1 MTAPDRTYNGALT
14 PSGLTPTGVAP
25 AVPRTVLAATFLVSG
40 SLLLQEVSS
49 TRLFSVATAY
59 HFAVL
64 SVSLAMLGLSVGGV
78 LVQVARERLRLFG
91 EVRAAYLATV
101 AYAATTLF
109 GLLCLLGTPIDP
121 VPTLGGWLNLYLLFL
136 PQALPYMA
144 AGIALSILLA
154 AYTSSISR
162 LYFADLA
169 GAGLGCLG
177 SALLLPAL
185 GGGGTILAAAL
196 LGAAGAACLAG
207 PASARTLPGVL
218 RPWPSLAGTALLV
231 VLHLATGAFELT
243 YVKGRAEL
251 PRPDVR
257 WTAHSRVGIS
267 PEEAR
272 EKPFGWGFGRAFVPT
287 GRSYPFRRI
296 RIDGLAE
303 TPVVRWDGRRESL
316 DFLLWDVTS
325 FPYLLKPQGGRALVI
340 GSGGGRDVLAAR
352 AAGDWEVD
360 AVEINE
366 GIAQAVLGPLAAYSG
381 DVYRLPGVGL
391 RVLDGRS
398 AVERC
403 PPGSLD
409 LVQLSAVD
417 TWAAGSSG
425 AFALMENGLYTVEAF
440 GSMLRCLKPDGH
452 LSVSRFRYPD
462 DFGGEVVRMTTLGA
476 AALERSGVARPAE
489 HMLIVANGD
498 APGVFEIATLL
509 ARPTPFT
516 AGELEAAARE
526 SAKRGFQ
533 LLWPAE
539 IASGAPGPVA
549 QFLRLGSEAERERFY
564 DDYPIDVRPTV
575 DDRPFFFHQMRLSK
589 LAGALEWKN
598 ELASMRLVAVLTV
611 LRLALFL
618 LVMSAALVV
627 YPMTRAARA
636 LPGRLD
642 PRFLAYFIALG
653 GGFMLYE
660 IPLIQQ
666 LTLGLGHPS
675 QALSVALFGLL
686 VGTSLGSLATGRVRR
701 AAPAVHGAMALLAV
715 GLGLAAGAWGQSVT
729 RLLFG
734 LPGTARVAAGLS
746 VALGA
751 GVILGTLFPLGVRLL
766 SERGQ
771 GWGVAWCWAANG
783 AAGVLGSVLALLLG
797 VELGMTGT
805 FLTGAALYLVAAL
818 AVVAI
823 RSGPPRPEAAPPD
836 RPPATA

>member
-1 MTAPDRTYNGALT
+1 MSGRGADEDRG
-14 PSGLTPTGVAP
+14 
-25 AVPRTVLAATFLVSG
+25 VPRTVLAATFLISG

-78 LVQVARERLRLFG
+78 IVQVARERLRLFG

-144 AGIALSILLA
+144 AGIAISILLA
-154 AYTSSISR
+154 AYASSVSR

-177 SALLLPAL
+177 SALLLPFL
-185 GGGGTILAAAL
+185 GGGGTILFAAL

-207 PASARTLPGVL
+207 PASARTLPALL
-218 RPWPSLAGTALLV
+218 RPWPSLAGSAVLV
-231 VLHLATGAFELT
+231 AIHLATGAFEVT
-243 YVKGRAEL
+243 YVKGRAEDV
-251 PRPDVR
+251 RSEVR
-257 WTAHSRVGIS
+257 WTAHSRVSIA
-267 PEEAR
+267 PEEVR
-272 EKPFGWGFGRAFVPT
+272 ERPFGWGFGHDFVPSE
-287 GRSYPFRRI
+287 RSYAFRRI
-296 RIDGLAE
+296 RIDGMAE

-316 DFLLWDVTS
+316 GFLLWDVTS

-352 AAGDWEVD
+352 AAGEWEID

-366 GIAQAVLGPLAAYSG
+366 GIAQAVLGPLAAYGG
-381 DVYRLPGVGL
+381 DVYRLPGVTL

-403 PPGSLD
+403 PPRSLD

-417 TWAAGSSG
+417 TWAAGASG

-440 GSMLRCLKPDGH
+440 GSMLRSLKPDGY
-452 LSVSRFRYPD
+452 LSVSRFRYPE
-462 DFGGEVVRMTTLGA
+462 DFGGEVVRMTALGVE
-476 AALERSGVARPAE
+476 ALERSGVKRPAE
-489 HMLIVANGD
+489 HLLIVANGD

-509 ARPTPFT
+509 AKPTPFT
-516 AGELEAAARE
+516 ADELQLAARE
-526 SAKRGFQ
+526 AQSRGFQ

-539 IASGAPGPVA
+539 IASGDAGPVA
-549 QFLRLGSEAERERFY
+549 RFLRLGTVKERERFY
-564 DDYPIDVRPTV
+564 ADYPIDVRPTV

-598 ELASMRLVAVLTV
+598 EMASLRLVAVLTV

-627 YPMTRAARA
+627 YPMMRTARA

-642 PRFLAYFIALG
+642 PRFLVYFVALG

-686 VGTSLGSLATGRVRR
+686 VGTSLGSLASGWVRRR
-701 AAPAVHGAMALLAV
+701 AAAVHGALALLAA
-715 GLGLAAGAWGQSVT
+715 GLGLAAGAFGPSIT
-729 RLLFG
+729 RLMFG
-734 LPGTARVAAGLS
+734 LPGTPRVAVGLS

-751 GVILGTLFPLGVRLL
+751 GAILGTLFPLGVRLL

-771 GWGVAWCWAANG
+771 AWGVPWCWAANG
-783 AAGVLGSVLALLLG
+783 AAGVLGSVVALLLG
-797 VELGMTGT
+797 VELGMAGT
-805 FLTGAALYLVAAL
+805 FRTGAALYLVAAG
-818 AVVAI
+818 AVLAI
-823 RSGPPRPEAAPPD
+823 RFGAAREDGAAPD
-836 RPPATA
+836 PPAAST